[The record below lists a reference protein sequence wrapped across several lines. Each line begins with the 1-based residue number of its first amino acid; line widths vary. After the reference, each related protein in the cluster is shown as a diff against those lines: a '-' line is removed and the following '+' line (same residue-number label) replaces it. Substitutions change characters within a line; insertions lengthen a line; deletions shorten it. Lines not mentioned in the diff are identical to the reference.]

1 MVKEEKEPKIFCTS
15 KFPISAQPFG
25 QSKSHNQSNMNEEVE
40 RWYMLQRLKEK
51 TDNLLNI
58 FQSVAIR
65 QYASL

>member
-1 MVKEEKEPKIFCTS
+1 MVKEEKEPKNFCTS
-15 KFPISAQPFG
+15 EFPISAQPFG
-25 QSKSHNQSNMNEEVE
+25 QSKSHNQSSINEEVE
-40 RWYMLQRLKEK
+40 GWYMLQRLREK